1 MSQTTFETTNRTI
14 LRITVLLYIRT
25 HTRTST
31 IMNNVFKRLFK
42 SSIQTRLGRWSITKN
57 HDEAKRK
64 IDLANY
70 DHCGT
75 CPTIPKVKSDNFDNS
90 MDVSICALQS
100 LHSYPNSKTSV
111 RQTEYKNT

>member
-1 MSQTTFETTNRTI
+1 
-14 LRITVLLYIRT
+14 
-25 HTRTST
+25 
-31 IMNNVFKRLFK
+31 MNNVFKRLFK

-90 MDVSICALQS
+90 MDVVQNTRSQQIRWIQLDSRQGPDSLQCVFYY
-100 LHSYPNSKTSV
+100 L
-111 RQTEYKNT
+111 